1 MILGYCRISN
11 CKQSIQRQI
20 ENIVKYNTQAQITEE
35 IYTGTTADRPA
46 WNKLKKRVKAGD
58 TIIFDS
64 VSRMSRNSDEGVQ
77 EYFELME
84 KGIKLEYIKEP
95 YINTELFQEQL
106 KGYTAI
112 NTEEYDLQPLFEG
125 IRETLKRLATNQIK
139 IAFNQAEKE
148 VKDLQKRTKEG
159 LNVARANG
167 VKLGHNKTELITK
180 KSIEMK
186 EKIQKISNK
195 FTGNM
200 NDKEVISTLG
210 IARNTYYK
218 YIKELT
224 GGK

>member
-1 MILGYCRISN
+1 MIYGYCRISN

-20 ENIVKYNTQAQITEE
+20 ENIIKYNTQAQITDET
-35 IYTGTTADRPA
+35 YTGTTADRPK
-46 WNKLKKRVKAGD
+46 WNKLKDKAEAGD

-64 VSRMSRNSDEGVQ
+64 VSRMSRNSEEGIK

-125 IRETLKRLATNQIK
+125 IRETLKRLATKQIK
-139 IAFNQAEKE
+139 IAFEQAEKE
-148 VKDLQKRTKEG
+148 VKDLRQRTKEG
-159 LNVARANG
+159 LREVKAKG
-167 VKLGHNKTELITK
+167 IKLGHNKTELTTK

-186 EKIQKISNK
+186 EKIKKISSK
-195 FTGNM
+195 FNGNM
-200 NDKEVISTLG
+200 IDTEVISTLG

-218 YIKELT
+218 YIKEIK
-224 GGK
+224 GGN

>member
-125 IRETLKRLATNQIK
+125 IRETLKRLATKQIK
-139 IAFNQAEKE
+139 IAFEQAEKE
-148 VKDLQKRTKEG
+148 VKDLRQRTKEG
-159 LNVARANG
+159 LREVKAKG
-167 VKLGHNKTELITK
+167 IKLGHNKTELTTK

-186 EKIQKISNK
+186 EKIKKISSK
-195 FTGNM
+195 FNGNM
-200 NDKEVISTLG
+200 IDTEVISTLG

-218 YIKELT
+218 YVKELR
-224 GGK
+224 GGN